1 MFQKNFKGVY
11 SLEWRPIWKIGQ
23 VSAKKDAAMSG
34 ESKAKLSQFIQV
46 FFGKHCSES
55 KNKSETNF
63 LIFNIDYILRLKLI
77 TVFMFMFN
85 LID

>member
-1 MFQKNFKGVY
+1 
-11 SLEWRPIWKIGQ
+11 
-23 VSAKKDAAMSG
+23 MSG

-77 TVFMFMFN
+77 TVFMFMFHVRLDWQSIQIMN
-85 LID
+85 HLVNKMSHC